1 MLSDMSTLTL
11 SQLGGGGGGD
21 RSSHHTTVT
30 YFVFVNCRLLVFYD
44 KLPPV

>member
-1 MLSDMSTLTL
+1 MLTEMSKLTL
-11 SQLGGGGGGD
+11 SQVEGGGD
-21 RSSHHTTVT
+21 GTAGHNKVT

>member
-1 MLSDMSTLTL
+1 MLTEMSKLTL
-11 SQLGGGGGGD
+11 RQVEGGGGD
-21 RSSHHTTVT
+21 GTAGHNTVT

>member
-11 SQLGGGGGGD
+11 SQLGGGGE
-21 RSSHHTTVT
+21 RSSNHTTVT